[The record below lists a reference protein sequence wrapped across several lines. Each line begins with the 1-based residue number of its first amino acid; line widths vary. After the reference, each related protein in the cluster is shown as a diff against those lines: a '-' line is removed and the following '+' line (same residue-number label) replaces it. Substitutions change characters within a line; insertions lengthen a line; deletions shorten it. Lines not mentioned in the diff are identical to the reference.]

1 MLLFCLNLYAHTS
14 NSEAH
19 RYFQAFFFTLSRFFF
34 VHLKDEGEDHIY
46 REISILVGN
55 NVTLNLR
62 LIIT

>member
-1 MLLFCLNLYAHTS
+1 MRIHSTPKLIDIST
-14 NSEAH
+14 
-19 RYFQAFFFTLSRFFF
+19 QFFFTLSRFIFM
-34 VHLKDEGEDHIY
+34 HLKDEGEDHIY